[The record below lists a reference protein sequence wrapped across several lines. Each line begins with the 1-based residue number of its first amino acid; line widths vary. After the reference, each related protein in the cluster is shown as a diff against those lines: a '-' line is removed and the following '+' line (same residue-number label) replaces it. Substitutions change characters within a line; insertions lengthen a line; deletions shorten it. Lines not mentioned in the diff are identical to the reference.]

1 MLRAVWE
8 ILQDAYARFHADDGF
23 PNSGNI
29 AYCIILAIF
38 PFLIFVFSLTG
49 LFVDEKMAE
58 QAIDSL
64 LHTVPAELIE
74 PLEAEI
80 KNLLTGTRHDLLTA
94 SGAITLWTASRGI
107 ESLRNGLNR
116 AYRLTESRPIWLRIV
131 QDLLFV
137 VAGALT
143 AIILALTLVF
153 APALWALTVGYVPAF
168 EVLSLKLDALR
179 YMVGIGLLLIALIA
193 GHKLLPARSLPLYV
207 LWPGIFLTMVM
218 WLIAAIGYSVYLS
231 NFANFAGL
239 YAGLGGVFAAL
250 IFLYISAAIFQFGG
264 EINRAMY
271 ARRNLGQELPGD
283 PEAMK
288 KTESKDEAAS

>member
-1 MLRAVWE
+1 MLRAIWE
-8 ILQDAYARFHADDGF
+8 VLQDAYARFYADDGF

-49 LFVDEKMAE
+49 LFVDVKMAE

-64 LHTVPAELIE
+64 LHTVPNELVG

-80 KNLLTGTRHDLLTA
+80 KNLLTGTRHDLLTV

-116 AYRLTESRPIWLRIV
+116 AYRLTESRAFWLRIV

-137 VAGALT
+137 VIGALV
-143 AIILALTLVF
+143 AIVLALTLVF
-153 APALWALTVGYVPAF
+153 APAIWAVTVAYVPALN
-168 EVLSLKLDALR
+168 VISLKLDLLR
-179 YMVGIGLLLIALIA
+179 YAVGVGLLLIALIA
-193 GHKLLPARSLPLYV
+193 GHKLLPARSLPLAV
-207 LWPGIFLTMVM
+207 LWPGIALTMAM
-218 WLIAAIGYSVYLS
+218 WLIAAIGYSVYLA

-239 YAGLGGVFAAL
+239 YAGLGGLFAAL

-271 ARRNLGQELPGD
+271 ARRNRGRELPGD
-283 PEAMK
+283 PEAIK
-288 KTESKDEAAS
+288 KIEQEDEAAS

>member
-1 MLRAVWE
+1 MLRAIWD
-8 ILQDAYARFHADDGF
+8 ILEDAYGRFHADDGF

-29 AYCIILAIF
+29 AYCIILAVF

-49 LFVDEKMAE
+49 FFVDEEMAA

-64 LHTVPAELIE
+64 VHTVPQAIIG
-74 PLEAEI
+74 PLEDEI
-80 KNLLTGTRHDLLTA
+80 TSLLTSTRRDLLTI

-116 AYRLTESRPIWLRIV
+116 AYRLTETRPVWFRIA

-137 VAGALT
+137 VGGALV
-143 AIILALTLVF
+143 AITLALTLVF
-153 APALWALTVGYVPAF
+153 APTMWALTLSYVPALGVVSV
-168 EVLSLKLDALR
+168 ELHVLR
-179 YMVGIGLLLIALIA
+179 YLLGVSLLLIALVA
-193 GHKLLPARSLPLYV
+193 GHKLLPARSLPLSV
-207 LWPGIFLTMVM
+207 LWPGIVLTMVM
-218 WLIAAIGYSVYLS
+218 WLVAAIGYSLYLA

-239 YAGLGGVFAAL
+239 YAGLGGLFAAL

-271 ARRNLGQELPGD
+271 ARRNLGKELPGD
-283 PEAMK
+283 PEAMN
-288 KTESKDEAAS
+288 TKDPGDETAP

>member
-1 MLRAVWE
+1 MLVAVWE

-49 LFVDEKMAE
+49 LFVSEEMAN

-64 LHTVPAELIE
+64 VHTVPSEIIK
-74 PLEAEI
+74 PLEQEI
-80 KNLLTGTRHDLLTA
+80 TNLLTGTRRDLLTL

-116 AYRLTESRPIWLRIV
+116 AYRLTESRPVWLRIV

-137 VAGALT
+137 VVGAVV
-143 AIILALTLVF
+143 AIVLALTLVVG
-153 APALWALTVGYVPAF
+153 PALWAIVVSYVPAF
-168 EVLSLKLDALR
+168 KLLTLELEVLR
-179 YMVGIGLLLIALIA
+179 YMVGVGLLVIALIV
-193 GHKLLPARSLPLYV
+193 GHKFLPARSLPLSV
-207 LWPGIFLTMVM
+207 LWPGILLTMVM
-218 WLIAAIGYSVYLS
+218 WLIAAIGYSVYLA

-271 ARRNLGQELPGD
+271 ARRNLGRELPGD

-288 KTESKDEAAS
+288 KTDRDDEAAS

>member
-49 LFVDEKMAE
+49 LFVSEEMAS

-64 LHTVPAELIE
+64 VHTVPSEIIG
-74 PLEAEI
+74 PLEKEI
-80 KNLLTGTRHDLLTA
+80 TSLLTGTRHDLLTV

-116 AYRLTESRPIWLRIV
+116 AYRLAESRPVWLRIA

-137 VAGALT
+137 VAGAVV
-143 AIILALTLVF
+143 AIVLALTLVLG
-153 APALWALTVGYVPAF
+153 PALWAIVIEYVPAF
-168 EVLSLKLDALR
+168 KLLTLELEVLR
-179 YMVGIGLLLIALIA
+179 YMVGVGLLVIALII
-193 GHKLLPARSLPLYV
+193 GHKLLPARSLPLAV

-218 WLIAAIGYSVYLS
+218 WLIAAIGYSVYLA

-271 ARRNLGQELPGD
+271 ARRNLGRELPGD

-288 KTESKDEAAS
+288 KTEPEDEAAS

>member
-1 MLRAVWE
+1 MLRAIWDV
-8 ILQDAYARFHADDGF
+8 LQDAYARFYADDGF

-29 AYCIILAIF
+29 AYCVILAIF

-49 LFVDEKMAE
+49 FFVDAEMAA
-58 QAIDSL
+58 QAIDGL
-64 LHTVPAELIE
+64 LHTVPAELIG

-80 KNLLTGTRHDLLTA
+80 KNLLTGTRHDLLTL

-107 ESLRNGLNR
+107 ESLRTGLNR
-116 AYRLTESRPIWLRIV
+116 AYRLVESRPMWLRIV

-137 VAGALT
+137 VVGALT

-153 APALWALTVGYVPAF
+153 APALWALTVSYIPAF

-193 GHKLLPARSLPLYV
+193 GHKLLPARSLPLNV

-218 WLIAAIGYSVYLS
+218 WLIAAIGYSIYLA

-264 EINRAMY
+264 EINRVMY
-271 ARRNLGQELPGD
+271 ARRNLGEELPGD
-283 PEAMK
+283 PAAME
-288 KTESKDEAAS
+288 KTEPDDETAS

>member
-1 MLRAVWE
+1 MLVAVWE

-49 LFVDEKMAE
+49 LFVSEEMAN

-64 LHTVPAELIE
+64 VHTVPSEIIK
-74 PLEAEI
+74 PLEQEI
-80 KNLLTGTRHDLLTA
+80 TNLLTGTRRDLLTL

-116 AYRLTESRPIWLRIV
+116 AYRLTESRPVWLRIV

-137 VAGALT
+137 VVGAVV
-143 AIILALTLVF
+143 AIVLALTLVVG
-153 APALWALTVGYVPAF
+153 PALWAIVVSYVPAF
-168 EVLSLKLDALR
+168 KLLTLELEVLR
-179 YMVGIGLLLIALIA
+179 YMVGVGLLVIALIV
-193 GHKLLPARSLPLYV
+193 GHKFLPARSLPLSV
-207 LWPGIFLTMVM
+207 LWPGILLTMVM
-218 WLIAAIGYSVYLS
+218 WLIAAIGYSVYLA

-271 ARRNLGQELPGD
+271 ARRNLGRELPGD

-288 KTESKDEAAS
+288 KTDQDDEAAS

>member
-1 MLRAVWE
+1 MLRAIWDV
-8 ILQDAYARFHADDGF
+8 LQDAYDRFYADDGF

-29 AYCIILAIF
+29 AYCMILAVF

-49 LFVDEKMAE
+49 FFVDEKMAA
-58 QAIDSL
+58 QAIDGL
-64 LHTVPAELIE
+64 VHTVPKEIIG
-74 PLEAEI
+74 PLEQEI
-80 KNLLTGTRHDLLTA
+80 TNLLTGTRRDLLTI

-116 AYRLTESRPIWLRIV
+116 AYRLSENRPVWFRII

-137 VAGALT
+137 VGGALV

-153 APALWALTVGYVPAF
+153 APSIWEVAVRYLPALQVISVELHVLRYTVGV
-168 EVLSLKLDALR
+168 
-179 YMVGIGLLLIALIA
+179 GLLVIALIA
-193 GHKLLPARSLPLYV
+193 GHKLLPARSLPLRV

-218 WLIAAIGYSVYLS
+218 WLIAALGYSIYLA

-239 YAGLGGVFAAL
+239 YAGLGGLFAAL

-271 ARRNLGQELPGD
+271 ARRNRGKELPGD

-288 KTESKDEAAS
+288 ADPPDEPAS

>member
-1 MLRAVWE
+1 MLRAIWDV
-8 ILQDAYARFHADDGF
+8 LQDAYARFYADDGF

-49 LFVDEKMAE
+49 FFVDEKMAG

-64 LHTVPAELIE
+64 LHTVPAELIR
-74 PLEAEI
+74 PLESEI
-80 KNLLTGTRHDLLTA
+80 KNLLTGTRHDLLTV

-116 AYRLTESRPIWLRIV
+116 AYRLTESRAFWLRIV

-137 VAGALT
+137 VIGAMV
-143 AIILALTLVF
+143 AITLALTLVF
-153 APALWALTVGYVPAF
+153 APAIWAVSVGYMPALK
-168 EVLSLKLDALR
+168 VLSVELDVLR
-179 YMVGIGLLLIALIA
+179 YVVGVGLLVIALIA
-193 GHKLLPARSLPLYV
+193 GHKLLPARSLPLAV
-207 LWPGIFLTMVM
+207 LWPGILLTMIM
-218 WLIAAIGYSVYLS
+218 WLIAAIGYSVYLA

-239 YAGLGGVFAAL
+239 YAGLGGLFAAL

-271 ARRNLGQELPGD
+271 ARRNLGRELPGD

-288 KTESKDEAAS
+288 KTDKQDEAAS

>member
-1 MLRAVWE
+1 MARTIWDV
-8 ILQDAYARFHADDGF
+8 LQDAYARFHADDGF

-29 AYCIILAIF
+29 AYCMILAIF
-38 PFLIFVFSLTG
+38 PFLIFVLSLTG
-49 LFVDEKMAE
+49 LFVSEEMAS

-64 LHTVPAELIE
+64 VHTVPSEIIG
-74 PLEAEI
+74 PLEKEI
-80 KNLLTGTRHDLLTA
+80 TSLLTGTRHDLLTV

-116 AYRLTESRPIWLRIV
+116 AYRLTESRPVWLRIV

-137 VAGALT
+137 VAGAVV
-143 AIILALTLVF
+143 AIILALTLVVG
-153 APALWALTVGYVPAF
+153 PALWAIVVGYVPAF
-168 EVLSLKLDALR
+168 ELLTLELEVLR
-179 YMVGIGLLLIALIA
+179 YMVGVGLLIIALIV
-193 GHKLLPARSLPLYV
+193 GHKLLPARSLPLAV

-218 WLIAAIGYSVYLS
+218 WLIAAIGYSIYLA

-271 ARRNLGQELPGD
+271 ARRNRGRELPGD

-288 KTESKDEAAS
+288 KTEPEDEAAS

>member
-1 MLRAVWE
+1 MLGAVWDV
-8 ILQDAYARFHADDGF
+8 LQDAYARFYADDGF

-49 LFVDEKMAE
+49 FFVDEAMAAR
-58 QAIDSL
+58 AIDSL
-64 LHTVPAELIE
+64 LHTVPQELIG

-80 KNLLTGTRHDLLTA
+80 KNLLTGSRHDLLTL

-116 AYRLTESRPIWLRIV
+116 AYRLTESRPVWMRV
-131 QDLLFV
+131 AQDLLFV
-137 VAGALT
+137 VLGASV
-143 AIILALTLVF
+143 AIVLALTLVF
-153 APALWALTVGYVPAF
+153 APAIWAITIGYMPALD
-168 EVLSLKLDALR
+168 VVSLELDVLR
-179 YMVGIGLLLIALIA
+179 YIVGIGLLLIALVA
-193 GHKLLPARSLPLYV
+193 GHKLLPARSLPLKV
-207 LWPGIFLTMVM
+207 LWPGIALTMVL
-218 WLIAAIGYSVYLS
+218 WLGAAIGYSIYLA

-288 KTESKDEAAS
+288 KTEHQDEAAP